1 VLLLEVCLL
10 ELPLA
15 VPQQPLAGA
24 FSEFFPE
31 DYFCPAGNSVSLSP
45 AKSVYSGHHIH
56 GAKLNEPKSQ
66 RSTDLDHLSRLKA
79 LSWLSPAEL
88 TSLVSALT
96 LTNFKRGSVILH
108 ETGLTAQAHILLTGI
123 ARITCMNARSERV
136 TVALIAP
143 GLIPELPAL
152 PLSRSSFQCEAY
164 NDCRVGTLSLNEFE
178 GVTEKSAESAFRHL
192 HENDLKQWY
201 RLLLRSSSFLNLG
214 LHERI
219 AITLLELCSDFG
231 IEESRGTL
239 LRVSF
244 SQKDIANLVGASRP
258 RVTEHLARL
267 VREALV
273 IRQGRQLIVRVAQL
287 QESIGMP
294 AKVVGLSS

>member
-1 VLLLEVCLL
+1 MAATIDSVLQISFRRSRFSSR
-10 ELPLA
+10 A
-15 VPQQPLAGA
+15 HSWSSFWDFSFVPQVT
-24 FSEFFPE
+24 
-31 DYFCPAGNSVSLSP
+31 SVSLLP
-45 AKSVYSGHHIH
+45 AKKRIVKTH
-56 GAKLNEPKSQ
+56 GNRAILNELKSH

-88 TSLVSALT
+88 NLLVSALT
-96 LTNFKRGSVILH
+96 ITNFKRRSVILH
-108 ETGLTAQAHILLTGI
+108 ETRLIAQAHILLTGI

-143 GLIPELPAL
+143 GLIPELPVL
-152 PLSRSSFQCEAY
+152 PIGRSSFQCEAY
-164 NDCRVGTLSLNEFE
+164 NDCRVGTLSLDEFE
-178 GVTEKSAESAFRHL
+178 GITEKSAESAFRHL

-267 VREALV
+267 EREALV
-273 IRQGRQLIVRVAQL
+273 VRQGRQLIVRVAKL
-287 QESIGMP
+287 QESIGMH
-294 AKVVGLSS
+294 AKLTGLSP